1 MMGKKL
7 TKKNKIPRNK
17 KIIIFSPHPD
27 DDAIGMG
34 GTIIELVKNGNNVL
48 CVYLTSGV
56 SARNAVKGDMYVEEK
71 EKIRRIEAEQASK
84 LLGTNIHFINLPYF
98 HGLTVKNEGN
108 IEKIIKLLE
117 KENPDVVFVPHQH
130 ERHPTHKAST
140 SIVLR
145 ALKRS
150 DLPNLDE
157 IWFYEIVTPIS
168 TPNIII
174 TFGEAVMA
182 KKIEAI
188 KAHESQMERRRYD
201 IGIKGLDTFRGI
213 LSDSILGVG
222 YGGFSSREIIYGEAF
237 YKNNKTDI
245 LLRHIRRGG

>member
-1 MMGKKL
+1 VKSIDNIMGKKL

-34 GTIIELVKNGNNVL
+34 GTIIELVKKGNKVL
-48 CVYLTSGV
+48 CVYITSGV
-56 SARNAVKGDMYVEEK
+56 SARNAVKGDLPVEEK

-98 HGLTVKNEGN
+98 HGLK
-108 IEKIIKLLE
+108 
-117 KENPDVVFVPHQH
+117 KENPYIVFVPHQH

-150 DLPNLDE
+150 NLPNLDE

-174 TFGEAVMA
+174 TFGEEVMA
-182 KKIEAI
+182 NKMEAI
-188 KAHESQMERRRYD
+188 KAHESQIERRRYD
-201 IGIKGLDTFRGI
+201 IGIRGLNTFRGI

-237 YKNNKTDI
+237 YKTVKTDI
-245 LLRHIRRGG
+245 NV

>member
-1 MMGKKL
+1 M
-7 TKKNKIPRNK
+7 TKKSKTPRNK

-34 GTIIELVKNGNNVL
+34 GTIIELVKNDNRVL
-48 CVYLTSGV
+48 SVYITSGV
-56 SARNAVKGDMYVEEK
+56 SARNAVKGEMPIEEK
-71 EKIRRIEAEQASK
+71 EKIRRIEAERASK
-84 LLGTNIHFINLPYF
+84 VLGMHIHFLNIPYF
-98 HGLTVKNEGN
+98 HGLTVKNEHIG
-108 IEKIIKLLE
+108 KVIKLLE
-117 KENPDVVFVPHQH
+117 KEKPDVVFAPHQH
-130 ERHPTHKAST
+130 ERHPTHRAAT

-150 DLPNLDE
+150 DLHNLDE
-157 IWFYEIVTPIS
+157 IWLYEILTPIR

-174 TFGEAVMA
+174 TFGEEVMEN
-182 KKIEAI
+182 KIEAI
-188 KAHESQMERRRYD
+188 KAHESQIERRRYD
-201 IGIKGLDTFRGI
+201 MGIRGLNTFRGI

-245 LLRHIRRGG
+245 KLRHIRRGR